1 MYKCL
6 PPFLLAFLPVSLLP
20 FMVLWIKSKASCI
33 LGKCSVTKLY
43 TPCSSPKNFVF
54 IFIFCVF
61 ISTLK

>member
-6 PPFLLAFLPVSLLP
+6 PPFLLAFLPASLLP

-43 TPCSSPKNFVF
+43 TPCSSPKILFLYSSSV
-54 IFIFCVF
+54 
-61 ISTLK
+61 SLYQP